1 MRLESFAEGA
11 LLAVDQLRAN
21 KFRSALTILGIVVG
35 VATVMVMSAMIA
47 GIRSSI
53 IAGIEA
59 AGPKNF
65 IVARFDFNQVR
76 LVSDGSRPPW
86 ADNPPITE
94 EEARAIRRL
103 DAVKAA
109 IVNFDLSVN
118 MEVGSTRVDDVQVS
132 ANDAG
137 WEGFRRGRMISGHG
151 FLPGDVSASRPV
163 VVISKPLA
171 EALFGAL
178 DPIGRQ
184 IRLDGKP
191 FRVIGVYELSE
202 NIFASI
208 VKNIAIV
215 PYTAAL
221 KYLETDPELLS
232 ILVVTAP
239 HATMQE
245 AMDQVIARLRSMRG
259 LRPAEANNFAVI
271 RQEEMLATFNRLTF
285 VFFLVMIALS
295 SVALAV
301 GGVGVIAIMMIAV
314 TERTREIGVRKAVGA
329 TRREILWQF
338 LCEAATLTGIGGAIG
353 LAIGGGIAFLISS
366 VTPIPA
372 RVPFAAVLAALAMA
386 VIAGVAFGMFP
397 AWRAARM
404 DPVAALRYE

>member
-1 MRLESFAEGA
+1 VRLESFVEGA
-11 LLAVDQLRAN
+11 VLAVDQLRAN

-47 GIRSSI
+47 GIRASVI
-53 IAGIEA
+53 EGIEA

-65 IVARFDFNQVR
+65 VVARFNFNEVQ

-86 ADNPPITE
+86 AGNPPVTV
-94 EEARAIRRL
+94 EEARAIGRL

-109 IVNFDLSVN
+109 IVSFDLVVG
-118 MEVGSTRVDDVQVS
+118 MEVGNTRVDGVQVF
-132 ANDAG
+132 ADDAG
-137 WEGFRRGRMISGHG
+137 WEGFRNGRMLSGHS

-163 VVISKPLA
+163 IVISKPLA
-171 EALFGAL
+171 ETLFGML

-184 IRLDGKP
+184 IRLNGRP
-191 FRVIGVYELSE
+191 FRVIGVYELGE

-221 KYLETDPELLS
+221 KYLNTNPEMLS
-232 ILVVTAP
+232 VLVVTAP

-245 AMDQVIARLRSMRG
+245 AMDQVTARLRSMRG
-259 LRPAEANNFAVI
+259 LRPADANNFAVI
-271 RQEEMLATFNRLTF
+271 RQEEMLAAFNRLTF

-295 SVALAV
+295 CVALAV

-314 TERTREIGVRKAVGA
+314 TERTREIGIRKAVGA

-338 LCEAATLTGIGGAIG
+338 LCESATLTGIGGAIG

-386 VIAGVAFGMFP
+386 IIAGVAFGLFP